1 MSFGKVIIKI
11 IIKIKMKKVKKLKD
25 DKLKYIDGLYKNG
38 IANELRKYNVEKKMI
53 QKEIFNEIKK
63 VCLIGNGVELE

>member
-25 DKLKYIDGLYKNG
+25 DKLKYIDELCENG
-38 IANELRKYNVEKKMI
+38 IANEIRKYNVEKK
-53 QKEIFNEIKK
+53 
-63 VCLIGNGVELE
+63 